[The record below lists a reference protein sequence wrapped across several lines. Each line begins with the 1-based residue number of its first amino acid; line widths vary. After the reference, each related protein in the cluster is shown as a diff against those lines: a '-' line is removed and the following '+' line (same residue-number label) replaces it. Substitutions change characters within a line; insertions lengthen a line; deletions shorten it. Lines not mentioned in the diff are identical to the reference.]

1 MQTLNVVLSASVK
14 WNPDEHST
22 H

>member
-1 MQTLNVVLSASVK
+1 MQTLNVVLSTSVK